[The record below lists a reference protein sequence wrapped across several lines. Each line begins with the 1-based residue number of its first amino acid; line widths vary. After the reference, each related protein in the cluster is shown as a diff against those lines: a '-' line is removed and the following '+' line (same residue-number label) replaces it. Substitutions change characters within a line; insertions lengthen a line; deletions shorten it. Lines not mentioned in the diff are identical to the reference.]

1 MHKLQH
7 FLSLTTFYFAA
18 ESNDI
23 IGKNI
28 NGSLYPLIWGKGD
41 ERGDEGWETGE
52 KRV

>member
-7 FLSLTTFYFAA
+7 FLPLTSFYFAA
-18 ESNDI
+18 ESNDV

-28 NGSLYPLIWGKGD
+28 NGSLYPLIWEARD
-41 ERGDEGWETGE
+41 ERGDEGWRTGE